1 MTMYVS
7 RQKWAKEKRGALVK
21 QASLAPG
28 GQVLPAFR
36 LKEAQ
41 DGLPAGQLVFVVST
55 PSVDSDRDR
64 VNVNGGGWDLGE
76 YEKNPLV
83 FWLHNMDF
91 RVPELPIGKAIR
103 TWEKDGILYSAPKFS
118 EKYPFGRMVGE
129 MVEEDMLR
137 MASVGFIPTKYRE
150 VNEDERQ
157 GPYGPGL
164 DIEEQRLIEWSVV
177 PRGANPDAFAQ
188 RSASVEVFAEAK
200 SKGIDIAPYVQ
211 LLEQELDARAPGRRA
226 ELERDWKAL
235 REPRVVK
242 DMGAQAG
249 DQLLGAVQSCT
260 EACVAAARVSTDLLA
275 QVQDVAMPAMTQL
288 REALAANTAVTQAAL
303 AARAES
309 EDEQESPPE
318 APKASDV
325 DVDAVVKNFLQNL
338 SAVTGRTG
346 AQ

>member
-7 RQKWAKEKRGALVK
+7 RQKWTKDQALVK
-21 QASLAPG
+21 MAQLATGTTPT
-28 GQVLPAFR
+28 FR

-41 DGLPAGQLVFVVST
+41 DGLPAGQLVFVIST

-83 FWLHNMDF
+83 LWLHNMDF
-91 RVPELPIGKAIR
+91 RVSELPIGKALR

-118 EKYPFGRMVGE
+118 EAYDFGRMVGQ

-150 VNEDERQ
+150 VNEDSRQ

-164 DIEEQRLIEWSVV
+164 DIEEQKLIEWSVV

-188 RSASVEVFAEAK
+188 RSAVVDALAEAK
-200 SKGIDIAPYVQ
+200 SKGIDIAPYIR
-211 LLEQELDARAPGRRA
+211 LLEQELDTRAPGRRA
-226 ELERDWKAL
+226 ELEHDWKAL
-235 REPRVVK
+235 REPRTVK

-260 EACVAAARVSTDLLA
+260 EACVAAARVSSDLLA
-275 QVQDVAMPAMTQL
+275 QVQDVAVPAMVQL
-288 REALAANTAVTQAAL
+288 REALAANTAVAQASL
-303 AARAES
+303 AARTES
-309 EDEQESPPE
+309 EESDESEPEPE
-318 APKASDV
+318 APKASPV
-325 DVDAVVKNFLQNL
+325 DVDALVKSFLQNL

-346 AQ
+346 A